1 MSGLDLSTFRNF
13 AALSGKAPLV
23 GIIEGSCFAGNAA
36 LLGCCDV
43 IIATEHSN
51 IGMGGPVMIEGG
63 GLGIVKPEDIGP
75 IGVQTRNGVVD
86 LSVADEVAA
95 VAAAKQYLS
104 YFQGATGTWEEADQR
119 HLRRLI
125 PENRLRVYDIRR
137 VIEALADKGSVM
149 ELRRHFAVGMITAL
163 IRIEGQPFG
172 LIANNPAHMSGAI
185 EAEGAD
191 KAARFMQLCNVHR
204 LPILSLC
211 DTPGFMVGPEVEE
224 RAQVRHV
231 CRMFVVGAKV
241 TVPFFTVV
249 LRKGYGLGAMA
260 MSAGGFHDAFF
271 TTSWPSGEFGGMG
284 LEGAVRFAFKKE
296 LAAIKDET
304 QRDKT
309 FKTMVDQ
316 FYNMG
321 KAINTASYMEIDA
334 VIDPADTRRWIMRGL
349 KSSMSA
355 APKESGQSFIDV
367 W

>member
-204 LPILSLC
+204 LPILRYVIRRDLWLDRRWRNGRRS
-211 DTPGFMVGPEVEE
+211 V
-224 RAQVRHV
+224 
-231 CRMFVVGAKV
+231 
-241 TVPFFTVV
+241 
-249 LRKGYGLGAMA
+249 
-260 MSAGGFHDAFF
+260 MSAGC
-271 TTSWPSGEFGGMG
+271 
-284 LEGAVRFAFKKE
+284 
-296 LAAIKDET
+296 
-304 QRDKT
+304 
-309 FKTMVDQ
+309 
-316 FYNMG
+316 
-321 KAINTASYMEIDA
+321 
-334 VIDPADTRRWIMRGL
+334 
-349 KSSMSA
+349 SSSA
-355 APKESGQSFIDV
+355 QK
-367 W
+367 